1 MSNALY
7 RAGNFYTVP
16 AVPYQPARAAYTWS
30 ETLTGTRVVVGN
42 SQWIRVQTALGGSGR
57 GSLTTLI
64 YTGPVTGNG
73 GINETFTYAVLH
85 EVPGVP
91 EVPGSPAYRVDNP
104 PQGWTSFARTV
115 AAAFGFCQ
123 STFKVRDTVV
133 GAAVGLS
140 SFDNPTAGYGHIP
153 HGLLFTGGQIKNLR
167 TGAVLDS
174 FVADDTFA
182 IRNYG
187 GSVTFYK
194 NGASIGS
201 ESSTYGQETL
211 RLAAVLYAADDF
223 VSDPALVAMGA
234 GSSAMQMPGMQM
246 AASNY
251 IVATSAMTLPALT
264 VQSNPWSRAAMSLPL
279 MGMLASQT
287 SVFSQAALS
296 MPRLGLLS
304 YGGALGVMAR
314 SSAVLALPTIAGQGI
329 LLVGQTGS
337 AAMARAPLAMIAA
350 DRPYAAAAMVL
361 PRMTMEAHK
370 EPDDFAYMLEGLR
383 MGIGM
388 SAQLV
393 DVASMPIGLAFGIGM
408 DALVLAD
415 AAMPIGMLMDVPMSA
430 STVTTGEMAI
440 RMLFDL
446 PLAAPADD
454 VDVWAV
460 NLATNGSTSYSG
472 FVFNSFANIGGRY
485 FGSNADGIFELDG
498 DDDAG
503 TPIDAAISLGA
514 KDFGSAQKKTLVE
527 CFVTM
532 AGPAPLYMKLRAEGR
547 EFVYQTQS
555 YSDELQLQR
564 FKFGKGKALQANYL
578 TPIIYNVDG
587 EDFELEGIQFAVA
600 DLQRKL

>member
-1 MSNALY
+1 MSNTLY
-7 RAGNFYTVP
+7 RAGNSYTVP
-16 AVPYQPARAAYTWS
+16 AVPYQAARPAYTWF
-30 ETLTGTRVVVGN
+30 EAFTGTVMKGGG
-42 SQWIRVQTALGGSGR
+42 SSWIRVT
-57 GSLTTLI
+57 
-64 YTGPVTGNG
+64 
-73 GINETFTYAVLH
+73 INEDGPGGAPATVQFIFVGNLGQAEGEPYTYVVQHDVAAVQ
-85 EVPGVP
+85 EVQ
-91 EVPGSPAYRVDNP
+91 GSPAYRVDNP

-123 STFKVRDTVV
+123 ATFKVRDTVV

-140 SFDNPTAGYGHIP
+140 SFESPVAGYGHIP

-167 TGAVLDS
+167 TGAVLDT
-174 FVADDTFA
+174 FVAADTFA

-187 GSVTFYK
+187 GTVTFYK

-211 RLAAVLYAADDF
+211 RLAAVLYATDDF
-223 VSDPALVAMGA
+223 VSDPTLVAMGA
-234 GSSAMQMPGMQM
+234 GSAALQLPAMQMLGG
-246 AASNY
+246 NN
-251 IVATSAMTLPALT
+251 IVALAAMALPALTMQSNPSSRAAMTLPA
-264 VQSNPWSRAAMSLPL
+264 
-279 MGMLASQT
+279 MGMLASE
-287 SVFSQAALS
+287 SAVFAQALLAAPPLA
-296 MPRLGLLS
+296 LLS
-304 YGGALGVMAR
+304 YGGSLGVVTR
-314 SSAVLALPTIAGQGI
+314 SAGAMALPTAGGQGL
-329 LLVGQTGS
+329 LLVGQTSS
-337 AAMARAPLAMIAA
+337 AAMSRAPLAMIAA
-350 DRPYAAAAMVL
+350 DRPYAAAAMTL
-361 PRMTMEAHK
+361 PRMTMEGHK
-370 EPDDFAYMLEGLR
+370 EPDDFGYMLEGIR
-383 MGIGM
+383 MGVDM
-388 SAQLV
+388 SAQAVDLV
-393 DVASMPIGLAFGIGM
+393 SMPIGLAFGVVM

-415 AAMPIGMLMDVPMSA
+415 AAMPIGMLMDVPMGA
-430 STVTTGEMAI
+430 STVTTGEMAV

-446 PLAAPADD
+446 PLSAPADD

-460 NLATNGSTSYSG
+460 NLATNGSTSYAG

-485 FGSNADGIFELDG
+485 FGSNAGGIFELDG

-503 TPIDAAISLGA
+503 KPIDAAISLGK

-532 AGPAPLYMKLRAEGR
+532 AGAAPLYMKLSAEGH